1 MAPLRASQLT
11 NRVERIL
18 DRLRPGLVSDG
29 GNVELLEVSD
39 DGTVRVALQGACAS
53 CPAQSATVRFGI
65 EAALCAEIAE
75 IKAVVA
81 FPAKDPPQEFS
92 R

>member
-53 CPAQSATVRFGI
+53 CQAI
-65 EAALCAEIAE
+65 HIIKE
-75 IKAVVA
+75 IKGIHTED
-81 FPAKDPPQEFS
+81 KPQDGKGDGNP
-92 R
+92 